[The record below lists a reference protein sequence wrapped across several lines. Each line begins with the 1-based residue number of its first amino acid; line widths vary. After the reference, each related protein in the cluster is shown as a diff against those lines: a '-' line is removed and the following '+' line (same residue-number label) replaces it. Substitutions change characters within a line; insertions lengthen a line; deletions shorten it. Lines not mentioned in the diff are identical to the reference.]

1 MIAQRPRRQPRRLRR
16 RRPNRWA
23 APIYIPQGLQR
34 EKQDV
39 LFFRYE
45 DYLKKQS
52 LQDDLEPEHLRR
64 KQGDHRDTKEIGPVS
79 SSPNSSSAGATAT
92 AGDASIDVSVTS
104 IRITKISIPLDPAGQ
119 YEVSGRIT
127 TLDRKF
133 VTSFDEPVD
142 HSGVVEKNLSL
153 KVGIYRLDVVV
164 KNQSDGSQATQTLS
178 FEVK

>member
-1 MIAQRPRRQPRRLRR
+1 MDRSISDVNREITETQRRLDQLAQAQT
-16 RRPNRWA
+16 PPPP
-23 APIYIPQGLQR
+23 APQP
-34 EKQDV
+34 
-39 LFFRYE
+39 
-45 DYLKKQS
+45 
-52 LQDDLEPEHLRR
+52 
-64 KQGDHRDTKEIGPVS
+64 
-79 SSPNSSSAGATAT
+79 T